1 MTFLIFLVGAL
12 LGILA
17 GGGLCVRY
25 LRREVA
31 GDLGPRLRRIELQ
44 LGTLESATNL
54 ALFTRYAELG
64 QPPSPDKPGS

>member
-1 MTFLIFLVGAL
+1 MTIMIFVVGAL

-17 GGGLCVRY
+17 GGALCVRY

-31 GDLGPRLRRIELQ
+31 ADIGPRLRRIELQ

-54 ALFTRYAELG
+54 ALFTRYAELD
-64 QPPSPDKPGS
+64 PPSPPDQ